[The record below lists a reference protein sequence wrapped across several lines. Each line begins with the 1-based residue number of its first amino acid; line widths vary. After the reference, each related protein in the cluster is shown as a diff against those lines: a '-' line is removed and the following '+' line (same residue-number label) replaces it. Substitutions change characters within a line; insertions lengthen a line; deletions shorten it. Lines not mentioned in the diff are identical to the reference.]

1 MLYSILIA
9 HYNNYHYFVECYN
22 SLQKQTDQNF
32 EVIIVDDCSTDD
44 SVNQIKTLCKDDA
57 RVKIFVNEKN
67 QGVGYTK
74 RKCVE
79 LASGEV
85 CGFVDPDDALTP
97 NAIEVSKAHFTNES
111 IIATYSHL
119 SICDNNL
126 SIQKTFPNT
135 VKIKNG
141 NGLFL
146 NINFEIAHFFSF
158 RKSTYLQTEGIES
171 SLTSAVDQDLYLKL
185 YEKGDFYYIHEALYL
200 YRIHDK
206 GVSQEKSKKD
216 KLNHNWHL
224 VLRNSLKRR
233 NISKIYGQNVD
244 EINNLP
250 HLILKKQNTF
260 LSKIL
265 RKLSW

>member
-1 MLYSILIA
+1 MRYSILIA

-22 SLQKQTDQNF
+22 SLLAQTDPNF
-32 EVIIVDDCSTDD
+32 EVIVVDDYSTDD
-44 SVNQIKTLCKDDA
+44 SVNQIKALCKDDP
-57 RVKIFVNEKN
+57 RVKIVVNDKN

-97 NAIEVSKAHFTNES
+97 NAIGVSKIHFKNETV
-111 IIATYSHL
+111 IATYSQL
-119 SICDNNL
+119 SICDHNL

-135 VKIKNG
+135 VKIENG
-141 NGLFL
+141 NSLFL
-146 NINFEIAHFFSF
+146 NINFEVAHFFSF
-158 RKSTYLQTEGIES
+158 RKSTYLLTEGIDS

-185 YEKGDFYYIHEALYL
+185 YEKGDFQYIPEALYL

-224 VLRNSLKRR
+224 VLLNTLKRR
-233 NISKIYGQNVD
+233 NISKIYGQNID

-250 HLILKKQNTF
+250 HLILNKQNTF
-260 LSKIL
+260 LSKFL